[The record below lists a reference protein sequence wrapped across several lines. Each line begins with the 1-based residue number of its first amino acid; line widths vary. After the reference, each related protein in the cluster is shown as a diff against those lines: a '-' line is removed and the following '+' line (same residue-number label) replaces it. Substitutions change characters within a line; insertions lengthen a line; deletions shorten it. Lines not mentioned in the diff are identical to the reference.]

1 MLTCLSLT
9 TYHLHF
15 DHVILL
21 LKGTKLT
28 VYGIKSKLLCMAF
41 QVLEATFPLF
51 LPYSPLFF
59 FFFFWPGCKAYRTL
73 FLWPGIKPMTWA
85 VEAWSLNHWFTRE
98 VLPLHFHP
106 CFTPARILTN
116 LYTSA
121 SVCLETTL
129 SPFSAFG
136 CPSPTCVHQGTGS
149 PWTRCRHH
157 HHHKACFPWWL
168 FGYICAFFMR
178 TYLLS

>member
-41 QVLEATFPLF
+41 QVLEATFPIF

-59 FFFFWPGCKAYRTL
+59 FFFFGHAAK
-73 FLWPGIKPMTWA
+73 
-85 VEAWSLNHWFTRE
+85 
-98 VLPLHFHP
+98 
-106 CFTPARILTN
+106 LTGP
-116 LYTSA
+116 Y
-121 SVCLETTL
+121 
-129 SPFSAFG
+129 FSD
-136 CPSPTCVHQGTGS
+136 QGS
-149 PWTRCRHH
+149 NP
-157 HHHKACFPWWL
+157 
-168 FGYICAFFMR
+168 
-178 TYLLS
+178 